1 VNRGHE
7 VRSFYAIITAVIG
20 RRVAPLSLT
29 VARRGRYDVR
39 LLEVPMPRASRAW
52 SPVVLFLVSLFL
64 PSAVRAQSVTG
75 AIQGVV
81 ADASGAVLPGVTVNV
96 VNAATGA
103 SRVAVT
109 NEQGFFAA
117 ELLPVGTY
125 EVSAELAGF
134 QTRRAPDVL
143 LTVGQTVTLRIELGV
158 AAVQETVTVTGAAPV
173 LETTRSQVSATV
185 GATAIASL
193 PVNGRNFIDFV
204 LLTPGVTRDVRGGD
218 ISFAGQRGTLNSLV
232 VDGADN
238 NNTFF
243 GQTVG
248 RTGSGRAPYQF
259 SQEAVQEFQ
268 VNSSAYSAEYGRAGG
283 AVINVVTKSG
293 TNTPSGAVFEY
304 YRDKALNANS
314 YINELLGRPK
324 SPYHYHQFGV
334 VLGGPLRRDRDFF
347 FVNYDGQRNT
357 QPNPVFL
364 NLPASLPGDAATQA
378 GIAALQSKAGNWT
391 RGQNQDVFLAKTDH
405 QLTDAQRVTLRYNH
419 QNFTGRNF
427 ENGGPQ
433 NSIEHTGD
441 SKVRTRSFNGTLASV
456 FGGNLF
462 NEAKAQWARDEE
474 PGFANSENP
483 EATIFE
489 GANTVLTIGRNN
501 FSPRETTITRWQ
513 FADTLTWVSGAH
525 KVKGGVDV
533 QFDDILNFFPGFFGG
548 AYTFRSLASFAGGRP
563 TGATELYQQNFAG
576 PGTSGA
582 ETNPNIREYSV
593 FLQDEWRVSS
603 ALTVNAGVRYDLMK
617 TDPPPVR
624 NPDAQLAAADI
635 DTSRLDAD
643 TNNIAPRLGLAW
655 APAGRRIVARAG
667 VGMFYGRTPSIMLG
681 TAHSNN
687 GINIVSLTF
696 RGDQVPTYPAT
707 FSSIPAGGTAATP
720 SIFFIDKDFA
730 NPRLVQASAGV
741 DWEVLPNTSA
751 SVNYLFVDGSQ
762 LPRSIDENVG
772 SAATATFTD
781 AATGQ
786 AIPVTRYGANR
797 PFANFARVISF
808 ESTAESRYNGVTF
821 ELNRRFGSGFQLR
834 GSYTLGRVEDT
845 VPDATAVVPGNAGDD
860 AKYASDPRNFD
871 ADRTDGNNDQ
881 RHRFVASGTLITDT
895 LADGFDGP
903 ARTLIGGWT
912 FSAIVQAQTGQPYS
926 ARVGAADL
934 NNDGNTR
941 NDLAPGT
948 VRNQFRLPGS
958 ATVDLRVARD
968 IPVGRLGRVTL
979 IGEAFNLF
987 NDDIVSAV
995 NTGYYNVNTATSTL
1009 TPNAAFGTPTAS
1021 IGERIIQLAVKFA
1034 F

>member
-1 VNRGHE
+1 LTVP
-7 VRSFYAIITAVIG
+7 SG
-20 RRVAPLSLT
+20 RRYDARPLEDQMPPKI
-29 VARRGRYDVR
+29 RPR
-39 LLEVPMPRASRAW
+39 LLLAAW
-52 SPVVLFLVSLFL
+52 LFPLLLVSL
-64 PSAVRAQSVTG
+64 AAAQSATG
-75 AIQGVV
+75 AIQGVAV
-81 ADASGAVLPGVTVNV
+81 DGSGAVLPGVTITVANT
-96 VNAATGA
+96 ATGA

-109 NEQGFFAA
+109 NEQGLFTA

-134 QTRRAPDVL
+134 QSRKASDVQ
-143 LTVGQTVTLRIELGV
+143 LTVGQTVNLRLELGV
-158 AAVQETVTVTGAAPV
+158 AAVQETVTVTGSAAV
-173 LETTRSQVSATV
+173 LETSRSQVSSTV
-185 GATAIASL
+185 GSAAIASL

-293 TNTPSGAVFEY
+293 TNSFSGAVFEY
-304 YRDKALNANS
+304 YRDKALNANN
-314 YINELLGRPK
+314 YVNELLGRPK
-324 SPYHYHQFGV
+324 SPYHYNQFGG
-334 VLGGPLRRDRDFF
+334 VLGGPIRRDRDFF

-357 QPNPVFL
+357 QPNAVFL
-364 NLPASLPGDAATQA
+364 NLPAAVPADPASQAA
-378 GIAALQSKAGNWT
+378 IATLQTKAGSWT

-405 QLTDAQRVTLRYNH
+405 QLTDRQRVTLRYNH

-433 NSIEHTGD
+433 QSIEHTGD

-462 NEAKAQWARDEE
+462 NEAKVQWARDEE
-474 PGFANSENP
+474 PGFANSDNP

-513 FADTLTWVSGAH
+513 AADTLTWVKGAH

-548 AYTFRSLASFAGGRP
+548 SYTFRSLASFTGGRP
-563 TGATELYQQNFAG
+563 TGATELYQQNFQGA
-576 PGTSGA
+576 GTSGA

-593 FLQDEWRVSS
+593 FLQDEWRLAGGVT
-603 ALTVNAGVRYDLMK
+603 LNAGVRYDLMK
-617 TDPPPVR
+617 TDAPPVR

-635 DTSRLDAD
+635 DTSRFDAD

-667 VGMFYGRTPSIMLG
+667 IGAFYGRTPSIMLG

-696 RGDQVPTYPAT
+696 RGDQVPTYPST
-707 FSSIPAGGTAATP
+707 FASLPTAGIAATP

-730 NPRLVQASAGV
+730 NPRLIQGSAGI
-741 DWEVLPNTSA
+741 DWEVLANTTA

-762 LPRSIDENVG
+762 LPRSIDENLG
-772 SAATATFTD
+772 SVSQVPYTVAGS
-781 AATGQ
+781 GQ
-786 AIPVTRYGANR
+786 IINNPRYGSNR
-797 PFANFARVISF
+797 PFTNFARVISF

-834 GSYTLGRVEDT
+834 GAYTLGRVEDT

-860 AKYASDPRNFD
+860 AKYASDPRDFD

-881 RHRFVASGTLITDT
+881 RHRVVVSGTLNTDR
-895 LADGFDGP
+895 LADGFDGV
-903 ARTLIGGWT
+903 ARSLVGGWT
-912 FSAIVQAQTGQPYS
+912 LSTIVQAQSGQPYS

-948 VRNQFRLPGS
+948 LRNQFRLPGS
-958 ATVDLRVARD
+958 TTVDLRVARD
-968 IPVGRLGRVTL
+968 IPTGRAGRVTL
-979 IGEAFNLF
+979 IAEAFNLF
-987 NDDIVSAV
+987 NDDIISAV
-995 NTGYYNVNTATSTL
+995 NTGYYNVNTTTNTL
-1009 TPNAAFGTPTAS
+1009 TLNSAFGTPTTS
-1021 IGERIIQLAVKFA
+1021 IGERIIQLAVKFS

>member
-1 VNRGHE
+1 MC
-7 VRSFYAIITAVIG
+7 
-20 RRVAPLSLT
+20 APRSLT
-29 VARRGRYDVR
+29 VVSGRRYDADLLEDPMPPKVRARR
-39 LLEVPMPRASRAW
+39 LLAAW
-52 SPVVLFLVSLFL
+52 LFPLVLTSL
-64 PSAVRAQSVTG
+64 AAAQSVTG
-75 AIQGVV
+75 SIQGSVV
-81 ADASGAVLPGVTVNV
+81 DGSGAVLPGVTVTV
-96 VNAATGA
+96 LNAATGA
-103 SRVAVT
+103 TRVAVT
-109 NEQGFFAA
+109 DDRGLFAA
-117 ELLPVGTY
+117 ELLPVGVYDVT
-125 EVSAELAGF
+125 AELTGF
-134 QTRRAPDVL
+134 QTRKSEAVP
-143 LTVGQTVTLRIELGV
+143 LTVGQTVNLRLELGV
-158 AAVQETVTVTGAAPV
+158 AAVQETVTVTGASPV
-173 LETTRSQVSATV
+173 LEISRSQVSATV
-185 GATAIASL
+185 GSAAIASL

-204 LLTPGVTRDVRGGD
+204 LLTPGVTKDVRGGD

-293 TNTPSGAVFEY
+293 TNTFSGAIFEY
-304 YRDKALNANS
+304 YRDKQLNANN
-314 YINELLGRPK
+314 YVNELLGRPK
-324 SPYHYHQFGV
+324 SPYHYNQFGG
-334 VLGGPLRRDRDFF
+334 VLGGPIRRDRDFF

-357 QPNPVFL
+357 QPNAVFL
-364 NLPASLPGDAATQA
+364 NLPATVPGDPASQAA
-378 GIAALQSKAGNWT
+378 IATLQTKAGSWT

-405 QLTDAQRVTLRYNH
+405 QLTDRQRVTLRYNH

-433 NSIEHTGD
+433 QSLEHTGD
-441 SKVRTRSFNGTLASV
+441 SQVRTRSFNGTLASV
-456 FGGNLF
+456 FGGSLF
-462 NEAKAQWARDEE
+462 NEAKVQWARDEE

-513 FADTLTWVSGAH
+513 AADTLTWVKGAH

-548 AYTFRSLASFAGGRP
+548 SYTFRSLASFNSGRP
-563 TGATELYQQNFAG
+563 TGATELYQQNFQGA
-576 PGTSGA
+576 GTSGA
-582 ETNPNIREYSV
+582 ETNPNVREYSV
-593 FLQDEWRVSS
+593 FLQDEWRL
-603 ALTVNAGVRYDLMK
+603 ADGLTLNAGVRYDLMK
-617 TDPPPVR
+617 TDAPPVH

-643 TNNIAPRLGLAW
+643 TNNVAPRLGLAW
-655 APAGRRIVARAG
+655 APAGRKIVARAG
-667 VGMFYGRTPSIMLG
+667 LGAFYGRTPSIMLG

-696 RGDQVPTYPAT
+696 RGDQVPTYPGT
-707 FSSIPAGGTAATP
+707 FSSLPSVGTAATP

-730 NPRLVQASAGV
+730 NPRLIQGSAGI
-741 DWEVLPNTSA
+741 DWEVFANTTASA
-751 SVNYLFVDGSQ
+751 TYLFVDGTQ
-762 LPRSIDENVG
+762 LPRSIDENLGSVSQVPYTVVG
-772 SAATATFTD
+772 S
-781 AATGQ
+781 GQ
-786 AIPVTRYGANR
+786 VINYPRYGTDR
-797 PFANFARVISF
+797 PFRNFARVISF

-834 GSYTLGRVEDT
+834 GAYTLGRVEDT

-860 AKYASDPRNFD
+860 AKYASDPRDFD

-881 RHRFVASGTLITDT
+881 RHRVVVSGTLNTDR
-895 LADGFDGP
+895 LADAFDGV
-903 ARTLIGGWT
+903 ARSLVGGWT
-912 FSAIVQAQTGQPYS
+912 LSAIVQAQSGQPYS

-948 VRNQFRLPGS
+948 LRNQFQLPGS
-958 ATVDLRVARD
+958 TTVDLRVARD
-968 IPVGRLGRVTL
+968 IRTGRAGRVTL
-979 IGEAFNLF
+979 IAEAFNLF
-987 NDDIVSAV
+987 NDDIISAV
-995 NTGYYNVNTATSTL
+995 NTGYYNVNTTTNTL
-1009 TPNAAFGTPTAS
+1009 TLNSAFGTPTTS
-1021 IGERIIQLAVKFA
+1021 IGERIIQLAIKFS